1 MKIGYLRRKGRGSK
15 IVKDNVPI
23 ILDAPFKFF
32 ISKKLSAFFTALCIF
47 VWITYNKIYDLYLG
61 LNKEVMLVD

>member
-32 ISKKLSAFFTALCIF
+32 ISKKLSAFFYRNMDICL
-47 VWITYNKIYDLYLG
+47 NYLQ
-61 LNKEVMLVD
+61 